1 MNTFT
6 LVFVALLVLGTTLQ
20 LWLLLRQEAHVRAH
34 RGLVP
39 GEFSERISLE
49 AHQKAAD
56 YSIARAKFG
65 RFEVLF
71 GAVLAALWTLGGGLE
86 WLTRFWARW
95 EIGVT
100 PSGVGMIL
108 SALLI
113 MGLLDLPGAVYRT
126 FVLEAR
132 FRFNRTTPRR
142 FALDMGIQGLLFLLL
157 VTPLAWLVLWLMDGE
172 QPLWWVYVWATWM
185 AFTLLLTWAFPVFI
199 APLFNRFTPLEDMD
213 LGQRVQ
219 RQLRACGYTARGVFI
234 MDGSRRSSHGNAYFT
249 GFGGQK
255 RVVFFDTLI
264 SRLSPDEIEAVLAHE
279 LGHCKLR
286 HMLHHMLVTAVLSL
300 AGLALLDWLTTQAWF
315 YTGLGVSSPSH
326 AGALLL
332 FLLVVPVFTVF
343 LHPLFSFI
351 MRQREFEADEYAV
364 KQTSRRSLAQALV
377 KLYRDNA
384 STLTPDP
391 LYSIFHDTHPPASVR
406 LAHISSKIGR

>member
-95 EIGVT
+95 EIGVI

-213 LGQRVQ
+213 LSQRVQ

-255 RVVFFDTLI
+255 RV
-264 SRLSPDEIEAVLAHE
+264 
-279 LGHCKLR
+279 K
-286 HMLHHMLVTAVLSL
+286 
-300 AGLALLDWLTTQAWF
+300 
-315 YTGLGVSSPSH
+315 
-326 AGALLL
+326 
-332 FLLVVPVFTVF
+332 
-343 LHPLFSFI
+343 
-351 MRQREFEADEYAV
+351 
-364 KQTSRRSLAQALV
+364 
-377 KLYRDNA
+377 
-384 STLTPDP
+384 
-391 LYSIFHDTHPPASVR
+391 
-406 LAHISSKIGR
+406 